1 MADTPRS
8 GQRGN
13 TLGPRLALA
22 FLSVALAAIALLA
35 ILAAVFSAVDVS
47 SLANRPARTFT
58 FANSCSI
65 R

>member
-35 ILAAVFSAVDVS
+35 ILAAVFSAVDV
-47 SLANRPARTFT
+47 FGGE
-58 FANSCSI
+58 
-65 R
+65 